1 MSKGISNARRFAVG
15 LRTILQMS
23 PRSPEQTAASSSR
36 QATERARSPTRADDF
51 GAPLEDGSATAAIR
65 CSTLRFLGERGRK
78 TVDGECLPTSACAAH
93 PPAFLHATVE
103 PCLGGSGHRPRSC
116 RRARNGSPRPRRPPR
131 FGRRAASPRPRRM
144 RPTSYLPNAGR
155 VLPPCVGLHEMQ
167 RERHHEIEEG

>member
-65 CSTLRFLGERGRK
+65 CSTLR
-78 TVDGECLPTSACAAH
+78 
-93 PPAFLHATVE
+93 AF
-103 PCLGGSGHRPRSC
+103 
-116 RRARNGSPRPRRPPR
+116 
-131 FGRRAASPRPRRM
+131 
-144 RPTSYLPNAGR
+144 YL
-155 VLPPCVGLHEMQ
+155 
-167 RERHHEIEEG
+167 